1 MAGGAPGLLRGPVGG
16 VADLGRHP
24 VQRVA
29 PLPRPQLQHQH
40 HHLLLEGRTIALIS
54 VSLCLLSIYFTY
66 PLTNTLF
73 LNTWHTTC
81 FLIWS

>member
-1 MAGGAPGLLRGPVGG
+1 MAAGGAPGLLRGPVGG

-40 HHLLLEGRTIALIS
+40 HHLLLEGITII
-54 VSLCLLSIYFTY
+54 LLQRNRIE
-66 PLTNTLF
+66 
-73 LNTWHTTC
+73 
-81 FLIWS
+81 

>member
-1 MAGGAPGLLRGPVGG
+1 MAGGAPGLLRGPVCG

-40 HHLLLEGRTIALIS
+40 HHLLLEGRTI
-54 VSLCLLSIYFTY
+54 Y
-66 PLTNTLF
+66 
-73 LNTWHTTC
+73 
-81 FLIWS
+81 

>member
-1 MAGGAPGLLRGPVGG
+1 MAGGAPRLLRGPVGG

-40 HHLLLEGRTIALIS
+40 HHLLLEGRTS
-54 VSLCLLSIYFTY
+54 
-66 PLTNTLF
+66 
-73 LNTWHTTC
+73 
-81 FLIWS
+81 